1 LLKRSLALLLGAALL
16 IAGSCDVPFLTPAS
30 AALNLRD
37 GQVNV
42 QLDQPLIL
50 RLSRTVQ
57 SNLLSKAFLIMPT
70 TDGSLESQP
79 DGRSFTFR
87 PTRGWLELTE
97 YHVYLAGFRDSGG
110 SVAGR
115 SWTFLTTVIPRVLSV
130 ASAAGTAVA
139 EGEEVDQGSPL
150 TLTFNSRMNPAATT
164 LTVNGSN
171 VEPTWSSDH
180 YSAGVPTDGL
190 PAGAAELALVAGR
203 DDLGHIAAAW
213 KFEVTV
219 AFSIHIATTH
229 VGFPVLIQV
238 PNDGYGARPQ
248 AGLQAAEMV
257 FEYLTEGDITRL
269 TALYTDVPGVVGP
282 IRSGRRISF
291 RLTRH
296 YHGALFLSGLSN
308 DANSVLR
315 SDPVPAIFETG
326 GFYRDHSRYA
336 PNNLFISGD
345 GLVYLA
351 GGVRLPD
358 FAVTKVRPKL
368 SGGSDGGAF
377 DVAEH
382 HSSYRY
388 DAVTGTYG
396 KVEDGQQ
403 IMDAGLGQPVR
414 AFMVVLMHTREFLVR
429 DIESG
434 CCTHGRDFDLDSS
447 GTAEFWYRGLR
458 YGGTWSAADRS
469 SPFVFRLSDG
479 SELTLP
485 RGMVWV
491 DVVGGG

>member
-1 LLKRSLALLLGAALL
+1 
-16 IAGSCDVPFLTPAS
+16 
-30 AALNLRD
+30 
-37 GQVNV
+37 
-42 QLDQPLIL
+42 
-50 RLSRTVQ
+50 
-57 SNLLSKAFLIMPT
+57 M
-70 TDGSLESQP
+70 
-79 DGRSFTFR
+79 
-87 PTRGWLELTE
+87 GW
-97 YHVYLAGFRDSGG
+97 S
-110 SVAGR
+110 
-115 SWTFLTTVIPRVLSV
+115 
-130 ASAAGTAVA
+130 
-139 EGEEVDQGSPL
+139 
-150 TLTFNSRMNPAATT
+150 
-164 LTVNGSN
+164 
-171 VEPTWSSDH
+171 TW
-180 YSAGVPTDGL
+180 
-190 PAGAAELALVAGR
+190 PAGCGCR
-203 DDLGHIAAAW
+203 
-213 KFEVTV
+213 T
-219 AFSIHIATTH
+219 S
-229 VGFPVLIQV
+229 P
-238 PNDGYGARPQ
+238 
-248 AGLQAAEMV
+248 
-257 FEYLTEGDITRL
+257 
-269 TALYTDVPGVVGP
+269 
-282 IRSGRRISF
+282 S
-291 RLTRH
+291 
-296 YHGALFLSGLSN
+296 
-308 DANSVLR
+308 
-315 SDPVPAIFETG
+315 ETG

-358 FAVTKVRPKL
+358 FAVPKVRPKL

-447 GTAEFWYRGLR
+447 GTAEFWYRGLH

>member
-1 LLKRSLALLLGAALL
+1 MGAALL
-16 IAGSCDVPFLTPAS
+16 LASACDVPFLTPAS
-30 AALNLRD
+30 GELSLKD
-37 GQVNV
+37 GQVDV
-42 QLDQPLIL
+42 RLDQPLVL
-50 RLSRTVQ
+50 RLSRAVAF
-57 SNLLSKAFLIMPT
+57 NALAKALLIMPA
-70 TDGSLESQP
+70 TDGSLESPP

-97 YHVYLAGFRDSGG
+97 YHVYLAGFYDSGG

-115 SWTFLTTVIPRVLSV
+115 SWTFLTTITPRVMSV
-130 ASAAGTAVA
+130 ANAAGTVVA
-139 EGEEVDQGSPL
+139 EGDEVDEASPL

-164 LTVNGSN
+164 LTVNGTN
-171 VEPTWSSDH
+171 VEPTWSADH
-180 YSAGVPTDGL
+180 YSASVPTDGL
-190 PAGAAELALVAGR
+190 PAGAAELALVSGR
-203 DDLGHIAAAW
+203 DDLGHDAAVW
-213 KFEVTV
+213 KFAVTV
-219 AFSIHIATTH
+219 AFSIRIPTTH
-229 VGFPVLIQV
+229 IGFPVLIQV

-248 AGLQAAEMV
+248 AGLQAADMV

-269 TALYTDVPGVVGP
+269 TALYTDVPSVVGP

-296 YHGALFLSGLSN
+296 YHGTLFLSGLSN
-308 DANSVLR
+308 DANSVLW

-326 GFYRDHSRYA
+326 GFYRDRSRYA

-345 GLVYLA
+345 GVAYLA

-358 FAVTKVRPKL
+358 FAVTKARPKL

-388 DAVTGTYG
+388 DAATGTYG

-403 IMDAGLGQPVR
+403 IMDVGLGQPVR
-414 AFMVVLMHTREFLVR
+414 AFMVVVMHTREFLVP

-434 CCTHGRDFDLDSS
+434 CCTHGRDFDLDFG
-447 GTAEFWYRGLR
+447 GTAEFWYRGLH

-469 SPFVFRLSDG
+469 SPFVFKLSDG

-485 RGMVWV
+485 KGLVWV